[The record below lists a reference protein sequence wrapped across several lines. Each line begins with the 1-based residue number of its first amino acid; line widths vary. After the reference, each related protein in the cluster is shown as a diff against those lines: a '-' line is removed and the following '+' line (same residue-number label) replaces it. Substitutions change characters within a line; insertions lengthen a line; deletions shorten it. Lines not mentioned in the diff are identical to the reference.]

1 MAKCEEMGALTQW
14 KWHRMRRACL
24 RIESDLLACDSDN
37 ITVAGEKIRTRL
49 SKYSP
54 LGATRQNQQILA
66 SSFNNKRVRAS
77 RTFAMLAICVNDI
90 DLAYLQKN
98 AVNAQRIVENRK
110 SG

>member
-1 MAKCEEMGALTQW
+1 MQKEVTNMKESEKKGALTQW

-66 SSFNNKRVRAS
+66 SSFNKKRVRANG
-77 RTFAMLAICVNDI
+77 TFAIDAVCVHSI
-90 DLAYLQKN
+90 DYAYL
-98 AVNAQRIVENRK
+98 
-110 SG
+110 